1 MGRKY
6 ISVNGRGR
14 TTARPE
20 TCSFLSCVMISR
32 SPGRSLGSWRHSYS
46 FTLSPSFPPSSLLYV
61 YPSPPGRVAAW
72 FPNPILLLGPPTC
85 LTPPLPPALTPHS
98 RPHDSNT
105 TWLSSCYASGPG
117 RKTPVPAAPMGLSRG
132 LHAPAAS
139 LHGPGFCDGHTWLLS
154 PRRTWVEPGVRHT
167 PDLCRSKER
176 P

>member
-1 MGRKY
+1 MGRKC

-20 TCSFLSCVMISR
+20 TCSFLSRLMISR

-46 FTLSPSFPPSSLLYV
+46 FTLTPSFPPSSLLCV
-61 YPSPPGRVAAW
+61 YPRAPGWVAAW
-72 FPNPILLLGPPTC
+72 FPNPIRLLGHPTC
-85 LTPPLPPALTPHS
+85 LTPHLPPAPIPHS

-105 TWLSSCYASGPG
+105 TWLSICYASGPG
-117 RKTPVPAAPMGLSRG
+117 WKTPVPAAPTGLSRG
-132 LHAPAAS
+132 LHSPAAS
-139 LHGPGFCDGHTWLLS
+139 LRGPSFCDGHTWLLS
-154 PRRTWVEPGVRHT
+154 HRRTLVELGVRHT